1 MAKQITIDDC
11 RELRKKF
18 ENYCNTAQQ
27 HQFPLL
33 LMIDLKM
40 QATLEKVEE
49 AGVVENQKDMRAM
62 FRVVLK
68 TIGESDEE
76 YQEEEARHDR

>member
-1 MAKQITIDDC
+1 MAKIITIDDC

-18 ENYCNTAQQ
+18 EIYCNNAQQ

-33 LMIDLKM
+33 LMIDMKM
-40 QATLEKVEE
+40 QATLEKIEE
-49 AGVVENQKDMRAM
+49 AGAVENQKDMRAM

-68 TIGESDEE
+68 TIGESTEE
-76 YQEEEARHDR
+76 YQEG

>member
-1 MAKQITIDDC
+1 MAKIITIDDC

-18 ENYCNTAQQ
+18 EGYCNNAQQ

-33 LMIDLKM
+33 LMIDMKM
-40 QATLEKVEE
+40 QATLEKIEE
-49 AGVVENQKDMRAM
+49 AGAVENQRDMRAM

-68 TIGESDEE
+68 TIGESAEE
-76 YQEEEARHDR
+76 YQEG

>member
-1 MAKQITIDDC
+1 MAKIITIDDC

-18 ENYCNTAQQ
+18 ESYCNNAQQ

-33 LMIDLKM
+33 LMIDMKM
-40 QATLEKVEE
+40 QATLEKIEE
-49 AGVVENQKDMRAM
+49 AGAVENQKDMRAM

-76 YQEEEARHDR
+76 YQEG

>member
-1 MAKQITIDDC
+1 MKEITVEDC

-18 ENYCNTAQQ
+18 EGYCNIAQQ
-27 HQFPLL
+27 HEFPLL
-33 LMIDLKM
+33 LMIDMKM
-40 QATLEKVEE
+40 QATLEKIEE
-49 AGVVENQKDMRAM
+49 AGAVEDQGDMRAM

-76 YQEEEARHDR
+76 YQEG

>member
-1 MAKQITIDDC
+1 MKEITVEDC

-18 ENYCNTAQQ
+18 ERYCNNTQQ

-33 LMIDLKM
+33 LMIDMKM
-40 QATLEKVEE
+40 QATLEKIEE
-49 AGVVENQKDMRAM
+49 AGAVENQKDMRAM

-76 YQEEEARHDR
+76 YQEE

>member
-1 MAKQITIDDC
+1 MKEITVEDC

-18 ENYCNTAQQ
+18 ERYCNNAQQ

-33 LMIDLKM
+33 LMIDMKM
-40 QATLEKVEE
+40 QATLEKIEE
-49 AGVVENQKDMRAM
+49 AGAVENQKDMRAM

-76 YQEEEARHDR
+76 YQEG

>member
-1 MAKQITIDDC
+1 MKEITVEDC
-11 RELRKKF
+11 RKLRSDF
-18 ENYCNTAQQ
+18 EAYCETAQQ